1 MKELFCIEAIIEMKE
16 KKLTI
21 GVSDIDVASG
31 KKKIP
36 LWKIAVWNEFGTVT
50 APPRPAF
57 QRAMESALNDNRPFV
72 QAQLRNIAA
81 TMLSNAPNKK
91 AELEKI
97 QNVLLSQIGRATVK
111 RVKDIIKQ
119 GTTAPNAPAT
129 IKKKG
134 FDHPLYDKGVLL
146 ENIKYEVEEN

>member
-1 MKELFCIEAIIEMKE
+1 MKE

-21 GVSDIDVASG
+21 GVSDISVAQGDKS
-31 KKKIP
+31 IP

-57 QRAMESALNDNRPFV
+57 QRGMESALNDNRPFV

-81 TMLSNAPNKK
+81 TLLSNSPNKK
-91 AELEKI
+91 AELERL
-97 QNVLLSQIGRATVK
+97 QNVLLSQIGRSTVK

-134 FDHPLYDKGVLL
+134 FDHPLYETGTLL
-146 ENIKYEVEEN
+146 DNIEYEVEEI

>member
-1 MKELFCIEAIIEMKE
+1 MKE
-16 KKLTI
+16 KKLTV
-21 GVSDIDVASG
+21 GVSDIEVTQGS
-31 KKKIP
+31 KKIP

-57 QRAMESALNDNRPFV
+57 QRGMESALNDNKPFV

-81 TMLSNAPNKK
+81 TLLSNSPNKK
-91 AELEKI
+91 AEFERI
-97 QNVLLSQIGRATVK
+97 QNVLLSQIGRSTVK

-134 FDHPLYDKGVLL
+134 FDHPLFDKGVLL
-146 ENIKYEVEEN
+146 KNIKYEVDET